1 MAQPST
7 SFVSGAIFSPTSC
20 VATPVGR
27 KVDACIAVYACP
39 RPICRVSLRILP
51 WVHHGVGRWIHLPRG
66 LDRVSHGLC
75 NVDNT
80 AHALFPLGARL
91 LPHARHR
98 TRGWAWTKR
107 TKDICTRARRSEDMP
122 KLTYYGLATP
132 NGQKVSVALEEMEIA
147 YEAKT
152 INILKDDQFTPEFVA
167 INPNSKI
174 PAIVDED
181 GPDGKPITLFE
192 SGAILLYLAEKT
204 GKFLPKDD
212 VGRYKTMQ
220 WLMFQMGGI
229 GPMFGQFG
237 HFFKYAKDKCTDPY
251 PKERYTNETRR
262 LLGVLEKE
270 LSQRPY
276 IVGDEYTIAD
286 MAIFPWVLCLSKF
299 YQAEE
304 HLQLHEF
311 PKTMAWVETC
321 MVRPAVQRGMDVCS
335 LS

>member
-1 MAQPST
+1 MCARAQR
-7 SFVSGAIFSPTSC
+7 SG
-20 VATPVGR
+20 G
-27 KVDACIAVYACP
+27 
-39 RPICRVSLRILP
+39 
-51 WVHHGVGRWIHLPRG
+51 
-66 LDRVSHGLC
+66 
-75 NVDNT
+75 
-80 AHALFPLGARL
+80 
-91 LPHARHR
+91 
-98 TRGWAWTKR
+98 
-107 TKDICTRARRSEDMP
+107 MP

-192 SGAILLYLAEKT
+192 SGAILFYLAEKT
-204 GKFLPKDD
+204 GKFMPKDD

-276 IVGDEYTIAD
+276 IVGEEYTIAD
-286 MAIFPWVLCLSKF
+286 MAIFPWVVCLSKF

-311 PKTMAWVETC
+311 PKTMAWVESC
-321 MVRPAVQRGMDVCS
+321 MARPAVQRGMDVCS